1 MNTKT
6 FFNLWL
12 GCIVQCHVSTLCHIS
27 FLKRLMRTCHTFD
40 TLNLTIHANLCICP
54 THKMLPEEM
63 LAFLE
68 EMVMKIKR
76 FLPRLISNIKI
87 FLNLACK

>member
-1 MNTKT
+1 
-6 FFNLWL
+6 
-12 GCIVQCHVSTLCHIS
+12 
-27 FLKRLMRTCHTFD
+27 MRTCQTFD
-40 TLNLTIHANLCICP
+40 ALNLTIHANVCIFP

-76 FLPRLISNIKI
+76 FLPRQISNIKI